1 MCPGK
6 AGEAMGNDPI
16 RRGSE
21 AISAGCHGYNR
32 CRSPV
37 SVTFPFL
44 DANKRMVVCSCS
56 YAGHNP

>member
-6 AGEAMGNDPI
+6 AGEAMGMEL
-16 RRGSE
+16 RGSE

-37 SVTFPFL
+37 SVTFPFQ
-44 DANKRMVVCSCS
+44 DANKRAVVCSCS
-56 YAGHNP
+56 